1 VLICK
6 LDRIFSPRFFD
17 TMQHLLVHLSYEAKV
32 GSPMQYRWMYSIE
45 KALKYLYITLLFLL
59 ILCMSLFLS
68 FILV

>member
-1 VLICK
+1 
-6 LDRIFSPRFFD
+6 
-17 TMQHLLVHLSYEAKV
+17 MQHLLVHLSYEAKV